1 MNFFFEE
8 VDDRHCNILFL
19 GDSLVERADWHILFP
34 EKLVLQFGIGGDT
47 TEGLLNRLDAV
58 IKQKPIHIFVCKME

>member
-1 MNFFFEE
+1 M
-8 VDDRHCNILFL
+8 
-19 GDSLVERADWHILFP
+19 VERADWHILFP

-58 IKQKPIHIFVCKME
+58 IKQKPSIYLFAKWNKRFD